1 MPPAAGHHLQGSFVL
16 HWQDHFTFVSQ
27 AVEQTSKRYLVDWGR
42 GSGGGGGESVF
53 PASSFLYIV
62 QYGQE
67 NGRVY

>member
-1 MPPAAGHHLQGSFVL
+1 M
-16 HWQDHFTFVSQ
+16 
-27 AVEQTSKRYLVDWGR
+27 EQTSKRYLVDWGR